1 MNESLAALT
10 SSVSHPPTM
19 LSPKPTF
26 PLQIS
31 MVVSLPATTGQ
42 LRGPEVVGDNL
53 SQSDLSVKQVCVVLR
68 DEEEEVTGVGWTEA
82 GEREPGRE
90 RDVGRG
96 REEEGDRFLDRLTE
110 SLTAA

>member
-1 MNESLAALT
+1 
-10 SSVSHPPTM
+10 
-19 LSPKPTF
+19 
-26 PLQIS
+26 

-68 DEEEEVTGVGWTEA
+68 DEEEEVTGGGGTES
-82 GEREPGRE
+82 GEREPGCE

-96 REEEGDRFLDRLTE
+96 REEEGGRLTE
-110 SLTAA
+110 SLTAT